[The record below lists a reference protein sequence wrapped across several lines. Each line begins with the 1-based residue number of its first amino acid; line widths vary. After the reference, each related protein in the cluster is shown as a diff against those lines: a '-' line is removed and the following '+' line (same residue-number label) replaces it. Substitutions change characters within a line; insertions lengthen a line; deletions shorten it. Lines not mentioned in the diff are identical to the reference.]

1 MQIPVAYARKARSVT
16 MADAHVVSYSSNS
29 LGAKANEL
37 VLAKDAI
44 LPGDRVCIYI
54 RACDSRGREREK
66 YTHRG
71 CIVADA

>member
-1 MQIPVAYARKARSVT
+1 

-44 LPGDRVCIYI
+44 SPGDRV
-54 RACDSRGREREK
+54 G
-66 YTHRG
+66 
-71 CIVADA
+71 